1 MTARFMVPPTW
12 PAPPEGWVPP
22 EGWHA
27 PAEWGPAPAEWQFWY
42 EDGAG
47 APTLRDGGFAA
58 SSGIGVGGGFANL
71 GDLDAVPAAAGI
83 GAEGTLAASSGI
95 GVGGGFAASSES
107 DAPGIFAASL
117 PTGSSGAAV
126 ALVAPAAPVTRSAF
140 RVWWRRLGWLAVL
153 LGGLISYLVVNQ
165 TMLDTQ
171 NVLFFP
177 TLLLIGSITV
187 PATVLLL
194 ECAIGQGLENRGGLI
209 IGTAVVAGIV
219 GVTLAGAIENSLTGT
234 DSQVYLGVAVIEE
247 LAKMLVPLVIFAV
260 ARRRTAGMGLALGI
274 AAGAGF
280 AVLETMGYAF
290 YALVAR
296 GGGLAA
302 MQETLQLRALLAPA
316 SHVAWS
322 GLVGWALWRIGS
334 QPARRFAVSGLV
346 VALAAAV
353 GLHYLW
359 DLSSDLAPHIALAVV
374 SVAILITLMI
384 LSARRDRARTLSSGP
399 AAGPAAIEPVPQP
412 VWVTPVTALPV
423 QAWAPV
429 SAPEQQVARAHA
441 A

>member
-1 MTARFMVPPTW
+1 MTTRFMVPPTW

-22 EGWHA
+22 AGWRS
-27 PAEWGPAPAEWQFWY
+27 PAEWGPAPAGWQFWY
-42 EDGAG
+42 ED
-47 APTLRDGGFAA
+47 APAVAPRDGSMAA
-58 SSGIGVGGGFANL
+58 SSGDRGDGFALSSRVRNSGPVVGGT
-71 GDLDAVPAAAGI
+71 AA
-83 GAEGTLAASSGI
+83 LAA
-95 GVGGGFAASSES
+95 
-107 DAPGIFAASL
+107 
-117 PTGSSGAAV
+117 
-126 ALVAPAAPVTRSAF
+126 PADPVTRPVL
-140 RVWWRRLGWLAVL
+140 RNWWRRLSWLAVL
-153 LGGLISYLVVNQ
+153 VGGLISYVVVNQ

-177 TLLLIGSITV
+177 TLLLIGSVTV

-194 ECAIGQGLENRGGLI
+194 EYAIGVGLEGRGTLI

-219 GVTLAGAIENSLTGT
+219 SVTLAGAIENSLTGT
-234 DSQVYLGVAVIEE
+234 ESQVYLGVAVIEE
-247 LAKMLVPLVIFAV
+247 IAKMLVPLAIFLV

-334 QPARRFAVSGLV
+334 NPSRRFAISGLV
-346 VALAAAV
+346 VAVASAV

-359 DLSSDLAPHIALAVV
+359 NTSSDLAPHVAVAVV
-374 SVAILITLMI
+374 SIATLITLMI
-384 LSARRDRARTLSSGP
+384 LSARRDRARTLSDGP
-399 AAGPAAIEPVPQP
+399 AAGPAAILPIPQP
-412 VWVTPVTALPV
+412 IWVTPVTALPV
-423 QAWAPV
+423 QAWAPP
-429 SAPEQQVARAHA
+429 STSSRAA
-441 A
+441 

>member
-1 MTARFMVPPTW
+1 M
-12 PAPPEGWVPP
+12 
-22 EGWHA
+22 
-27 PAEWGPAPAEWQFWY
+27 
-42 EDGAG
+42 
-47 APTLRDGGFAA
+47 A
-58 SSGIGVGGGFANL
+58 SSRSRDRGI
-71 GDLDAVPAAAGI
+71 
-83 GAEGTLAASSGI
+83 
-95 GVGGGFAASSES
+95 
-107 DAPGIFAASL
+107 
-117 PTGSSGAAV
+117 
-126 ALVAPAAPVTRSAF
+126 TRS
-140 RVWWRRLGWLAVL
+140 WWRRLSWLAVL
-153 LGGLISYLVVNQ
+153 VGGLISYVVVNQ

-177 TLLLIGSITV
+177 TLLLIGSVTV

-194 ECAIGQGLENRGGLI
+194 EYAIGVGLEGRGTLI

-234 DSQVYLGVAVIEE
+234 ESQVYLGVAVIEE
-247 LAKMLVPLVIFAV
+247 IAKMLVPLVIFLV

-290 YALVAR
+290 YALVSR

-316 SHVAWS
+316 SHVTWS
-322 GLVGWALWRIGS
+322 GLVGWALWRLGS
-334 QPARRFAVSGLV
+334 SPTRRFAISGLV
-346 VALAAAV
+346 VAVAAAV

-359 DLSSDLAPHIALAVV
+359 DLSGDLTPHIAIAVV
-374 SVAILITLMI
+374 SIATLITLMI
-384 LSARRDRARTLSSGP
+384 LSARRDRARTLSDGP
-399 AAGPAAIEPVPQP
+399 VAGPAAVLPVPQT
-412 VWVTPVTALPV
+412 VRVTTVTALPV
-423 QAWAPV
+423 QPWVPV

>member
-1 MTARFMVPPTW
+1 V
-12 PAPPEGWVPP
+12 
-22 EGWHA
+22 
-27 PAEWGPAPAEWQFWY
+27 
-42 EDGAG
+42 
-47 APTLRDGGFAA
+47 
-58 SSGIGVGGGFANL
+58 
-71 GDLDAVPAAAGI
+71 
-83 GAEGTLAASSGI
+83 
-95 GVGGGFAASSES
+95 
-107 DAPGIFAASL
+107 
-117 PTGSSGAAV
+117 
-126 ALVAPAAPVTRSAF
+126 LV
-140 RVWWRRLGWLAVL
+140 
-153 LGGLISYLVVNQ
+153 GGLISYVVVNQ

-177 TLLLIGSITV
+177 TLLLIGSVTV

-194 ECAIGQGLENRGGLI
+194 EYAIGVGLEGRGTLI

-234 DSQVYLGVAVIEE
+234 APQVYLGVAVIEE
-247 LAKMLVPLVIFAV
+247 IAKMLVPLVIFLV

-290 YALVAR
+290 YALVSR

-322 GLVGWALWRIGS
+322 GLVGWALWRLGS
-334 QPARRFAVSGLV
+334 SPTRRFAISGLV
-346 VALAAAV
+346 VAVAAAV

-359 DLSSDLAPHIALAVV
+359 DLSGDLTPHIAIAVV
-374 SVAILITLMI
+374 SIATLITLMI
-384 LSARRDRARTLSSGP
+384 LSARRDRARTLFDGP
-399 AAGPAAIEPVPQP
+399 VAGPAAILPVPQP

-423 QAWAPV
+423 QPWVPV

>member
-1 MTARFMVPPTW
+1 MAR
-12 PAPPEGWVPP
+12 
-22 EGWHA
+22 
-27 PAEWGPAPAEWQFWY
+27 
-42 EDGAG
+42 
-47 APTLRDGGFAA
+47 
-58 SSGIGVGGGFANL
+58 S
-71 GDLDAVPAAAGI
+71 
-83 GAEGTLAASSGI
+83 
-95 GVGGGFAASSES
+95 
-107 DAPGIFAASL
+107 
-117 PTGSSGAAV
+117 
-126 ALVAPAAPVTRSAF
+126 
-140 RVWWRRLGWLAVL
+140 WWRRLSWLAVL
-153 LGGLISYLVVNQ
+153 VGGVISYAVVNQ

-177 TLLLIGSITV
+177 TLLLIGSVTV

-194 ECAIGQGLENRGGLI
+194 EYAIGVGLEGRGTLI

-219 GVTLAGAIENSLTGT
+219 GVTLAGALENALTGT
-234 DSQVYLGVAVIEE
+234 EPQVYLGVAVVEE
-247 LAKMLVPLVIFAV
+247 VAKMLVPLVIFAV

-334 QPARRFAVSGLV
+334 NPARRFAISGLV
-346 VALAAAV
+346 VAVAAAV

-359 DLSSDLAPHIALAVV
+359 DLSSDLTPHIAIAVV
-374 SVAILITLMI
+374 SLATLITLMI
-384 LSARRDRARTLSSGP
+384 LSARRDRARNLSDGP
-399 AAGPAAIEPVPQP
+399 VAGPAAILPVPQP
-412 VWVTPVTALPV
+412 AWVTPVTALPV
-423 QAWAPV
+423 QPWVPV
-429 SAPEQQVARAHA
+429 NAPERQVATAHA

>member
-1 MTARFMVPPTW
+1 VPPD
-12 PAPPEGWVPP
+12 GWQ
-22 EGWHA
+22 A
-27 PAEWGPAPAEWQFWY
+27 PAEWGPAPAGWQFWY
-42 EDGAG
+42 EDGEG
-47 APTLRDGGFAA
+47 ALRDGGVAA
-58 SSGIGVGGGFANL
+58 SSGDWGQGSGFAVSS
-71 GDLDAVPAAAGI
+71 GDWGSGFAGPPASQETNHSAPTVASASPAGTAAG
-83 GAEGTLAASSGI
+83 S
-95 GVGGGFAASSES
+95 
-107 DAPGIFAASL
+107 
-117 PTGSSGAAV
+117 
-126 ALVAPAAPVTRSAF
+126 ALRT
-140 RVWWRRLGWLAVL
+140 WWRRLSWVAVL
-153 LGGLISYLVVNQ
+153 VGGLISYFVVNQ
-165 TMLDTQ
+165 TMLDTH

-177 TLLLIGSITV
+177 TLLLIGAVTV
-187 PATVLLL
+187 PAAVLLL

-234 DSQVYLGVAVIEE
+234 TSQVYLGVAVVEE
-247 LAKMLVPLVIFAV
+247 IAKMLVPLVIFAV

-290 YALVAR
+290 YALVSR

-334 QPARRFAVSGLV
+334 HRRFAVSGLV

-359 DLSSDLAPHIALAVV
+359 DLSTDLTPHIALAVV
-374 SVAILITLMI
+374 SVAILITLMVV
-384 LSARRDRARTLSSGP
+384 SARRDRVRTLSHGP
-399 AAGPAAIEPVPQP
+399 AAGPAAIVPVPQP
-412 VWVTPVTALPV
+412 VRVSPVTALPV
-423 QAWAPV
+423 QAWVV
-429 SAPEQQVARAHA
+429 SGPDQQVARAHA